1 MEGSTLE
8 KHTVYVSHIDNR
20 MVKCS
25 CGEEKCKIGLN
36 FDGGDGKE
44 VMRLTDKFGNEHT
57 MCLSEQNINDTL
69 ERLLEARRCLR
80 KHRRNSPRS

>member
-8 KHTVYVSHIDNR
+8 PHTVYVSHIDNR

-25 CGEEKCKIGLN
+25 CGEKECKIGLN

-44 VMRLTDKFGNEHT
+44 IMRLTDRFGNEHT
-57 MCLSEQNINDTL
+57 MYLSESNINDTL
-69 ERLLEARRCLR
+69 QRLLEARRQIR
-80 KHRRNSPRS
+80 KL